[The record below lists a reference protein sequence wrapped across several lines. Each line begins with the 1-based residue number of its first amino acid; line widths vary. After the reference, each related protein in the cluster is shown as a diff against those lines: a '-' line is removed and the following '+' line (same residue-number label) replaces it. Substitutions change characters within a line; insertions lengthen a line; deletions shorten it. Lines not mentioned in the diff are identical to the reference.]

1 MHPSQKCLACYDS
14 VVTAH
19 ASGTFDV
26 KLTPQTM
33 VDNQAGLARMS
44 IEKQFHGTL
53 EGTSKG
59 EMLSAGTTVKDSAG
73 YVALERVSGTLAG
86 NTGTFVLQHSATM
99 NRGTPQLSI
108 KVVPD
113 SGTGQLTGLSGEMA
127 IKIENGRHLYEFDY
141 SIGPAR

>member
-1 MHPSQKCLACYDS
+1 
-14 VVTAH
+14 
-19 ASGTFDV
+19 
-26 KLTPQTM
+26 M

>member
-53 EGTSKG
+53 EGTSTG

-86 NTGTFVLQHSATM
+86 NTGAFVLQHSATM